1 MSTRDLLRKSKPKVH
16 DVDISIGKIFIRAL
30 TGGGRAAYLDL
41 VAKYEPKPVP
51 THEIAILGLCH
62 ENGQLEFD
70 LKKEEDV
77 ADVAGMDGEDLQKIV
92 LKLFEVSGLSKES
105 AEAAEKKS

>member
-1 MSTRDLLRKSKPKVH
+1 MSTRDLLRSAKPKVH
-16 DVDISIGKIFIRAL
+16 SIEISIGTVHVLSL

-41 VAKYEPKPVP
+41 VAKHEPKPAP

-70 LKKEEDV
+70 LSKEQDV
-77 ADVAGMDGEDLQKIV
+77 ADVALMDGEDLQKIV
-92 LKLFEVSGLSKES
+92 LKLFEVSGLSKQS
-105 AEAAEKKS
+105 AESAEKKS

>member
-1 MSTRDLLRKSKPKVH
+1 MSTRDLLKAAKPKVH
-16 DVDISIGKIFIRAL
+16 PVEISIGTVHVRAL

-62 ENGQLEFD
+62 ENGQHEFELSKPD
-70 LKKEEDV
+70 DV
-77 ADVAGMDGEDLQKIV
+77 SDVAGMDGDDLQKIV